1 MFHTR
6 IMRAIAEMGFEQPSP
21 IQAQSIP
28 IAVEGKDMIGQAR
41 TGTGKTASFGIP
53 MLQRINPKDK
63 NLQAIVLCPTRELAI
78 QSANEIRKLA
88 KFLYGIKVLPIYG
101 GQEISKQIRSL
112 KGGVQIV
119 IGTPGRVMDHLRR
132 HTLNHKR

>member
-1 MFHTR
+1 MTFEEMCLDTR

-63 NLQAIVLCPTRELAI
+63 NLQAIVLCPTRELVWD
-78 QSANEIRKLA
+78 QSASDIRRTGDQQTDP
-88 KFLYGIKVLPIYG
+88 FLKRWCTDRDWYTGTSDGSFAPSYIK
-101 GQEISKQIRSL
+101 
-112 KGGVQIV
+112 
-119 IGTPGRVMDHLRR
+119 TTNGRYCGFG
-132 HTLNHKR
+132 

>member
-1 MFHTR
+1 MTFEEMCLDTR

-53 MLQRINPKDK
+53 MLQRINPKD
-63 NLQAIVLCPTRELAI
+63 Q
-78 QSANEIRKLA
+78 
-88 KFLYGIKVLPIYG
+88 KFAGNRLVPNARTCNSVR
-101 GQEISKQIRSL
+101 Q
-112 KGGVQIV
+112 
-119 IGTPGRVMDHLRR
+119 
-132 HTLNHKR
+132 

>member
-1 MFHTR
+1 MFGYKNN
-6 IMRAIAEMGFEQPSP
+6 ACNCEMGFEQPSP

-63 NLQAIVLCPTRELAI
+63 NLRQSSCAQRENL
-78 QSANEIRKLA
+78 QFNPPMKFAN
-88 KFLYGIKVLPIYG
+88 
-101 GQEISKQIRSL
+101 
-112 KGGVQIV
+112 
-119 IGTPGRVMDHLRR
+119 
-132 HTLNHKR
+132 